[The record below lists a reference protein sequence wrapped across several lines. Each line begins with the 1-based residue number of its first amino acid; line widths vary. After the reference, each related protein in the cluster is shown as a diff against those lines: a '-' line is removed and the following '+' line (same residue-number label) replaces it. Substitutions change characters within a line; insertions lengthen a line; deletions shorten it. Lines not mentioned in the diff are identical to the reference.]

1 MNGVLGAISLLAGI
15 PITLIGLVGMG
26 PQVNVHRIRPW
37 SAAAW
42 VFRVGSLL
50 MIIGLLLSLAS
61 GLERELIRVS
71 LILGTACVISCAVI
85 VHHEWV
91 QAGDQARADFRL
103 QHSPLLIVAWLGS
116 MALGAVVMIGLA
128 TNMMIPT
135 LNWLM
140 LFEMLISFGLLVGIQ
155 SSTERQRANFML
167 VQSFSLQAYI
177 TGVIVIVLGLILLIK
192 SGSAV
197 L

>member
-1 MNGVLGAISLLAGI
+1 MNSVLGVISLLAGI

-42 VFRVGSLL
+42 VFRIGSAL

-91 QAGDQARADFRL
+91 QAGDKAQANFRL
-103 QHSPLLIVAWLGS
+103 QHTPLLIVLWVGS
-116 MALGAVVMIGLA
+116 IALGAVVIIGLA
-128 TNMMIPT
+128 TDLMTPT
-135 LNWLM
+135 LSWLM
-140 LFEMLISFGLLVGIQ
+140 LFEMLISFTLLANIQ
-155 SSTERQRANFML
+155 SSTERQRANFILM
-167 VQSFSLQAYI
+167 QSFSLQAYI
-177 TGVIVIVLGLILLIK
+177 VGVIVMVIGLILLIK
-192 SGSAV
+192 SSSG
-197 L
+197 